1 MWSASHVCNANCS
14 AFRGQTGGPACEGNK
29 PSYMKPT
36 KATAQRVRYQP
47 PTRDDNFNP
56 KRVQHRHLWVIAFFS
71 FLGFGI
77 FDLLR
82 TKKACMC
89 NDEWSAICLAV
100 YYIFFVDSQWSLF
113 SWQLWWYYLL
123 NFERQPPLSFTL
135 LYHFQRNAKH
145 SRGYKHVLPATYR
158 KCVGVYLRHSWRDQ
172 WDVVF

>member
-14 AFRGQTGGPACEGNK
+14 VFRGQTGGPACEGSK

-56 KRVQHRHLWVIAFFS
+56 RRVQHRHLWVLAFFLFY

-82 TKKACMC
+82 TKNACMC
-89 NDEWSAICLAV
+89 NDECSPIFLAV
-100 YYIFFVDSQWSLF
+100 YSKHFVVVGSQCSLF
-113 SWQLWWYYLL
+113 SW
-123 NFERQPPLSFTL
+123 QPPLSFTL
-135 LYHFQRNAKH
+135 RYHFQRNAKH

-158 KCVGVYLRHSWRDQ
+158 KCVGLYLRHSWIDQ